1 MDLSTV
7 MLLTWAFF
15 GGVAVDICSDTLGLN
30 ALSCTLLAILKKPI
44 FYAYIPK
51 DDRTKNIVP
60 SIKSLGLANYSK
72 FIFTLISIYCLIVF
86 SVEFFNFTSIL
97 AILKMTV
104 CSAILSFLV
113 LLGLDSII
121 EGKLKQ
127 A

>member
-7 MLLTWAFF
+7 MLLTWAFW
-15 GGVAVDICSDTLGLN
+15 GGVAVDICGDTLGVN

-97 AILKMTV
+97 TILKMTI

-121 EGKLKQ
+121 EGKIK
-127 A
+127 